1 MSPKEQP
8 QNSSKPQSKEK
19 PKFLDLGEMTEDAI
33 LRSFDPNFK
42 GLDDGG

>member
-1 MSPKEQP
+1 MSRKDQP
-8 QNSSKPQSKEK
+8 PNSSKPQSKDQ